1 MTVRHFLHTMK
12 QPALIFA
19 VCAGLPF
26 GLGCRG
32 NPSED
37 PPVHWQ
43 RQMFTQDKGKA
54 QRENTFFND
63 GRSMRPLVEG
73 TIPTHAPLE
82 PGVYET
88 GKDESGN
95 YAAKWPSEVSV
106 NADLMA
112 RGQDRYN
119 IYCSPCHDKTG
130 SGNGIV
136 VQRANKVGRWQPT
149 SYFDERIMTM
159 PVGQLFETI
168 TNGVR
173 TMPGYA
179 YQVPVSDRWAIVA
192 YVRALQ
198 KSQRATL
205 ADVPESQRTGLK

>member
-1 MTVRHFLHTMK
+1 MMVRHFRNRMK
-12 QPALIFA
+12 QPLLLALPL
-19 VCAGLPF
+19 VLP
-26 GLGCRG
+26 LAMGCRG

-37 PPVHWQ
+37 PPLHWQ

-63 GRSMRPLVEG
+63 GRVNRPLVEG
-73 TIPTHAPLE
+73 TVAADAPLE
-82 PGVYET
+82 LGPFET
-88 GKDESGN
+88 GKDENGTFV
-95 YAAKWPSEVSV
+95 AKWPGEVSV
-106 NADLMA
+106 TADFVA

-119 IYCSPCHDKTG
+119 IYCAPCHDRTG
-130 SGNGIV
+130 SGNGLV

-159 PVGQLFETI
+159 PVGQLFDTV
-168 TNGVR
+168 TNGAR

-179 YQVPVSDRWAIVA
+179 YQVPIRDRWAIVS

-205 ADVPESQRTGLK
+205 ADVPDSQRTGLK